1 LYDGSWAAIFGN
13 GYNSTGQADPTAQLF
28 IVDLAD
34 GSLIRTIDTGAASG
48 NTTGVVPAGQHNGLS
63 TPTPVDID
71 GDRITDYVYAGD
83 LYGNLWKFDL
93 TDTDSTKWDVAIRT
107 TGSVKAPR
115 PLFRAVDASGN
126 GQPITSR
133 VEVGSHSEE
142 GRMIYFGTGKY
153 LETGDNTV
161 PASPLVQSFYGI
173 HDDDSKTTSSIT
185 RSNLRQQTII
195 AERTEFDTRVR
206 AVSNNTVSTTQDGWY
221 LNLVSPVNGAEGE
234 RVVSNPILRAGRV
247 IFTTLIPDPDPC
259 SFGGTSWLMELDAQ
273 SGGRL
278 NYSVFDLNDDG
289 RFNEQEYILVDGVMI
304 PVSGI
309 GSDDIIESPAIV
321 SAGEIEYKYASG
333 SSGEIHVVT
342 ELGDDQSA
350 RQSWRQ
356 IQ

>member
-1 LYDGSWAAIFGN
+1 
-13 GYNSTGQADPTAQLF
+13 
-28 IVDLAD
+28 
-34 GSLIRTIDTGAASG
+34 
-48 NTTGVVPAGQHNGLS
+48 
-63 TPTPVDID
+63 
-71 GDRITDYVYAGD
+71 
-83 LYGNLWKFDL
+83 
-93 TDTDSTKWDVAIRT
+93 
-107 TGSVKAPR
+107 
-115 PLFRAVDASGN
+115 
-126 GQPITSR
+126 
-133 VEVGSHSEE
+133 
-142 GRMIYFGTGKY
+142 MIYFGTGKY